1 LNAPDTAGLRKPED
15 AADTRA
21 ATPAPAQPLKRAP
34 TFPGAAL
41 LGHLPEVN
49 RNILGLLGT
58 AQEACGPI
66 ARLRLGHKTAHAVF
80 TADLAEQVL
89 IVQRDK
95 FVKYSTIT
103 TKVGL
108 PIVLGQGLLMSTGEL
123 WAKQRKLMNPSFHRQ
138 SIAKLAQTM
147 TDSGSA
153 MIARWDKRGGG
164 EVDFQEEMLLT
175 TLEIIGKSM
184 FSVDDLAATRVI
196 IDSINVGAHTAF
208 ATVKNPLHPPLSWP
222 TRGNRAFHRAMASLN
237 EAVYGLID
245 ARQGKEAIP
254 DLLGALL
261 DARYDDG
268 EPMPREQLR
277 DEVVTI
283 IGAGHETTAMAL
295 TWGCSALSRNPE
307 VRHRLQA
314 EIDGVLGKRTPTLA
328 DLPKLPYLAHT
339 FSEILRLYPTAPII
353 PRAVLSD
360 AELDGYSIPAGTM
373 LYTSLYH
380 VHRDP
385 RWWDDPLQ
393 FRPERFEKGKPGHR
407 CSYVPFGA
415 GPRYCIGANMAE
427 LEAQLLLA
435 QIYQNYDVETLSDEE
450 PFGEVAVTMRPRGGL
465 PVRLKKRA

>member
-1 LNAPDTAGLRKPED
+1 LNAPDTAGLK
-15 AADTRA
+15 ADTADERPVA
-21 ATPAPAQPLKRAP
+21 PAPAQPLERAP
-34 TFPGAAL
+34 TFPGAGL

-58 AQEACGPI
+58 ARDACGPI

-138 SIAKLAQTM
+138 SIAKLASTI
-147 TDSGSA
+147 TDSGAA
-153 MIARWDKRGGG
+153 MIARWDERGGG

-175 TLEIIGKSM
+175 TLEIIGKGM

-196 IDSINVGAHTAF
+196 IESINVGAHTAF

-222 TRGNRAFHRAMASLN
+222 TRGNRAFHRAMANLN
-237 EAVYGLID
+237 GAVYGLIN
-245 ARQGKEAIP
+245 ARRGKQPIP

-261 DARYDDG
+261 DARYEDG
-268 EPMPREQLR
+268 EPMPPEQLR

-307 VRHRLQA
+307 VRRKLQA
-314 EIDGVLGKRTPTLA
+314 EIDTVLGKRAPTMA

-353 PRAVLSD
+353 PRAVIAD
-360 AELDGYSIPAGTM
+360 AELAGYAIPAGTM

-385 RWWDDPLQ
+385 RWWDDPLE

-407 CSYVPFGA
+407 CSYIPFGA
-415 GPRYCIGANMAE
+415 GPRFCIGANMAE

-435 QIYQNYDVETLSDEE
+435 QIYQNYDVETLSGEE